1 MADPTQY
8 PWVNFLST
16 LRTAIDSTPVSIFG
30 DNYLGSNHACIIDS
44 IFICNTT
51 NDDIFVYVYTLTE
64 RLIDSVLTPITTFK
78 FYKQIIPSFKTI
90 EFLNGAG
97 FNMEQG
103 DLLFAYSDQFNH
115 LFDSTVSYR
124 ELREQ

>member
-1 MADPTQY
+1 MAPTQF

-16 LRTAIDSTPVSIFG
+16 LRANVDSTPVSIFG
-30 DNYLGSNHACIIDS
+30 TNYLGSEHACVIDS

-51 NDDIFVYVYTLTE
+51 DSDSLVYVYTLTE
-64 RLIDSVLTPITTFK
+64 RLIDSVLTPITTYK
-78 FYKQIIPSFKTI
+78 FYKQQVLAFQTVELIK
-90 EFLNGAG
+90 GVG

-103 DLLFAYSDQFNH
+103 DLLYAYSDQFSH